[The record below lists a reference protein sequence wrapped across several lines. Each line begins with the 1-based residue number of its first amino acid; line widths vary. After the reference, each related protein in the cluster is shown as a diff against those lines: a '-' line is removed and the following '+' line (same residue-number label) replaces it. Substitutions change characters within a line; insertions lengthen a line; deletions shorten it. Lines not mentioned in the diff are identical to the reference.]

1 MLDSRPSRVNAVGM
15 TTSLNDARERFGD
28 TRGYLAVASMGL
40 PTRQTID
47 AITHDLDRWFAADR
61 DPQGYDRH
69 VEATRIHYARIV
81 GVDPARVAIGAQTSV
96 MVSLL
101 AADLPPGAEVLG
113 VEGDFSSVLFPF
125 LTRGDLSVRTVPLE
139 ALADS
144 VQPTTALVVFS
155 LIQSARGQVAD
166 AAAVV
171 EAARAV
177 GARTLC
183 DVTQAAGVHPVDA
196 SLFDATV
203 CHAYKW
209 LCSPR
214 GVAFMTV
221 SEPWGRTLRPLQA
234 GWYAGEDVWTSV
246 YGPAMTLAHDA
257 RRFDVS
263 PAWQAWIGA
272 EPAIELFA
280 DLDIADVWA
289 HDAGL
294 GAQLTAEL
302 GLPEQRQAI
311 VSIPDA
317 SGALLS
323 AAMGAGIRVSGR
335 AGRLRASFHLWNTD
349 EDVAALVRVIREV
362 GVPERG

>member
-1 MLDSRPSRVNAVGM
+1 MLDSSPSRVNAVGM
-15 TTSLNDARERFGD
+15 TISLHDARDRFGD
-28 TRGYLAVASMGL
+28 TSGYLAVASMGL
-40 PTRQTID
+40 PTRQTVD
-47 AITHDLDRWFAADR
+47 AISHDLERWFAADR

-69 VEATRIHYARIV
+69 VEATRIHYARLV
-81 GVDPARVAIGAQTSV
+81 GVEPDRVAIGSQTSV

-113 VEGDFSSVLFPF
+113 VDGDFSSVLFPF
-125 LTRGDLSVRTVPLE
+125 LARTDLTLRTVPLE

-144 VQPTTALVVFS
+144 VGTATALVAFS

-166 AAAVV
+166 AAAIV

-196 SLFDATV
+196 TMFDATV

-214 GVAFMTV
+214 GVAFMTLG
-221 SEPWGRTLRPLQA
+221 EEWGRTLRPLQA
-234 GWYAGEDVWTSV
+234 GWYAGQDVWRSV
-246 YGPAMTLAHDA
+246 YGPAMNLAHDA

-280 DLDIADVWA
+280 ELDIAEVWE

-294 GAQLTAEL
+294 GAEFTTAL

-311 VSIPDA
+311 VSIPDE
-317 SGALLS
+317 SGELLAAALE
-323 AAMGAGIRVSGR
+323 AGIRISGR
-335 AGRLRASFHLWNTD
+335 AGRLRASFHLWNTS
-349 EDVAALVRVIREV
+349 EDVAALVRVIHQV
-362 GVPERG
+362 GLPSVR

>member
-1 MLDSRPSRVNAVGM
+1 MLDSGSSRVNAVLM
-15 TTSLNDARERFGD
+15 PLSLSEARDRFGD
-28 TRGYLAVASMGL
+28 ASGYLAVASMGL
-40 PTRQTID
+40 PTRQTVD
-47 AITHDLDRWFAADR
+47 AITHDLERWFAADR

-69 VEATRIHYARIV
+69 VEATRVHYARIV

-101 AADLPPGAEVLG
+101 AADLAPGAEVLG

-125 LTRGDLSVRTVPLE
+125 LTRGDLTVRTVPLE
-139 ALADS
+139 ALAES
-144 VQPTTALVVFS
+144 VAPTTALVAFS

-196 SLFDATV
+196 SMFDATV
-203 CHAYKW
+203 CHGYKW

-214 GVAFMTV
+214 GVAFLTV
-221 SEPWGRTLRPLQA
+221 SEQWGSSLRPLQA

-246 YGPAMTLAHDA
+246 YGPAMSLAHDA

-263 PAWQAWIGA
+263 PAWQAWVGA
-272 EPAIELFA
+272 EPAIALFA
-280 DLDIADVWA
+280 DLDIGEVWEHA
-289 HDAGL
+289 AGL
-294 GAQLTAEL
+294 GARLTEEL
-302 GLPEQRQAI
+302 GLAVQHQAI
-311 VSIPDA
+311 VSIPDDGGRLLA
-317 SGALLS
+317 AALE
-323 AAMGAGIRVSGR
+323 AGIRISGR
-335 AGRLRASFHLWNTD
+335 AGRLRASFHLWNTQ
-349 EDVAALVRVIREV
+349 EDVAALARVLRRV
-362 GVPERG
+362 GVRAGG

>member
-1 MLDSRPSRVNAVGM
+1 M
-15 TTSLNDARERFGD
+15 
-28 TRGYLAVASMGL
+28 
-40 PTRQTID
+40 
-47 AITHDLDRWFAADR
+47 
-61 DPQGYDRH
+61 
-69 VEATRIHYARIV
+69 
-81 GVDPARVAIGAQTSV
+81 
-96 MVSLL
+96 
-101 AADLPPGAEVLG
+101 
-113 VEGDFSSVLFPF
+113 
-125 LTRGDLSVRTVPLE
+125 
-139 ALADS
+139 
-144 VQPTTALVVFS
+144 
-155 LIQSARGQVAD
+155 
-166 AAAVV
+166 
-171 EAARAV
+171 

>member
-1 MLDSRPSRVNAVGM
+1 MSISLDA
-15 TTSLNDARERFGD
+15 ARGSFGD
-28 TRGYLAVASMGL
+28 ATGYLAVASMGL
-40 PTRQTID
+40 PTKQTVA
-47 AITHDLDRWFAADR
+47 AITHDLERWCAADR

-69 VEATRIHYARIV
+69 VAAARRHYAKIV
-81 GVDPARVAIGAQTSV
+81 GVDSSRVAIGAQTSV

-125 LTRGDLSVRTVPLE
+125 LTRGDLVVRTVPLE

-144 VQPTTALVVFS
+144 VGASTALVAFS

-166 AAAVV
+166 VGAIL
-171 EAARAV
+171 EATRFV

-183 DVTQAAGVHPVDA
+183 DATQAAGVHTVDA
-196 SLFDATV
+196 SAFDATV

-214 GVAFMTV
+214 GVAFLTV
-221 SEPWGRTLRPLQA
+221 SEEWGSKLRPLQA
-234 GWYAGEDVWTSV
+234 GWYGGEDVWTSV
-246 YGPAMTLAHDA
+246 YGPAMHLAHDA

-272 EPAIELFA
+272 EPALELFA
-280 DLDIADVWA
+280 ELDPAETWRHA
-289 HDAGL
+289 AGL
-294 GAQLTAEL
+294 GARLTTEL
-302 GLPEQRQAI
+302 GLPEQKQAI

-317 SGALLS
+317 DGALL
-323 AAMGAGIRVSGR
+323 AAALAEGIRISGR
-335 AGRLRASFHLWNTD
+335 AGRLRASFHLWNTE
-349 EDVAALVRVIREV
+349 EDVAALVRVVRRA
-362 GVPERG
+362 GLPEPA